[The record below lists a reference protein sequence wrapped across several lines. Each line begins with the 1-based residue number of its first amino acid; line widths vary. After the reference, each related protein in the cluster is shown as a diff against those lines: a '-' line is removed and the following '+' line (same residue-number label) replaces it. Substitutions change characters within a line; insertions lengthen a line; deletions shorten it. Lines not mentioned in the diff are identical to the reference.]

1 MYDQISQQ
9 FINFGRN
16 AADTAL
22 KAQQIASEAFA
33 KSLSMQME
41 IAEER
46 ASANGDFAKKAAEVR
61 DPEGAQQI
69 WPEGS
74 ELIRTN
80 VEKVQSLS
88 KEMLDLS
95 VKTGEQFSELFQS
108 SFETA
113 KAETEKAQTQ
123 TKAQVK
129 KTAAK

>member
-41 IAEER
+41 VAEQSV
-46 ASANGDFAKKAAEVR
+46 SANGEFAKKAAEVR
-61 DPEGAQQI
+61 DAEGAQKI

-74 ELIRTN
+74 ELVRTN
-80 VEKVQSLS
+80 MEKVQSLS

-95 VKTGEQFSELFQS
+95 VKTGEQFSELFQN
-108 SFETA
+108 SFEAA
-113 KAETEKAQTQ
+113 KAETEKAQAKATKT
-123 TKAQVK
+123 TKA
-129 KTAAK
+129 AAK